1 MLVSYTVQFSSS
13 SMYKS
18 VVSVSLN
25 IISMDEIKT
34 ELRWSGGFFLVCED
48 FARMFDFF
56 FKVKI
61 RSRTL
66 ILLLSPGSVHSGL
79 AS

>member
-56 FKVKI
+56 F
-61 RSRTL
+61 
-66 ILLLSPGSVHSGL
+66 
-79 AS
+79 

>member
-1 MLVSYTVQFSSS
+1 
-13 SMYKS
+13 MYKS

-25 IISMDEIKT
+25 IVSMDEIKT
-34 ELRWSGGFFLVCED
+34 ELRWSGGFFLACED
-48 FARMFDFF
+48 FARMFDNSFPASAFF